1 MTTIE
6 ELAAELAELR
16 ARVDAT
22 ESVLAIQQMKAR
34 YGELVDRR
42 FSRGAMLDDAT
53 VGAIAAELASMFTAD
68 GVWDGGRALGV
79 ARGRAEIE
87 ARLRTSTLTFSR
99 HFFFKPH
106 IVVHGDRAEGRWDIL
121 SPCTTPDGTPHWMCG
136 IEDDVYAR
144 GTDGVWRHESMR
156 LTTVFMAPAAEGW
169 SRIFA

>member
-6 ELAAELAELR
+6 ELAADLAALR

-53 VGAIAAELASMFTAD
+53 VGAIAAELASMFTPD

-144 GTDGVWRHESMR
+144 GDDGIWRHESMR
-156 LTTVFMAPAAEGW
+156 LTTVFMARADTGW
-169 SRIFA
+169 SRILA